1 MTPRYSLPL
10 IETQSLICN
19 GCVEDK
25 LANGPKHVLSL
36 SNFVKAR
43 VYTKRIQVSPG
54 IFNGIRSKSLQN
66 KRISYVSKL
75 KKKQQQ
81 QQNKIQNLGTPQTRL
96 DGFGK
101 IYPKTKW
108 DLFQVSG
115 LCVGRHLML
124 VHKKETVESF
134 HESDKKEVYI
144 KNNFGAQLLFTSA
157 YELRP

>member
-25 LANGPKHVLSL
+25 LANGPKHFLSL

-54 IFNGIRSKSLQN
+54 IFNGIRSRSLQN

-75 KKKQQQ
+75 KK
-81 QQNKIQNLGTPQTRL
+81 NNNNN
-96 DGFGK
+96 
-101 IYPKTKW
+101 KTKY
-108 DLFQVSG
+108 
-115 LCVGRHLML
+115 
-124 VHKKETVESF
+124 KT
-134 HESDKKEVYI
+134 
-144 KNNFGAQLLFTSA
+144 
-157 YELRP
+157 

>member
-1 MTPRYSLPL
+1 MTPRYCLPL

-66 KRISYVSKL
+66 KRISYMYVSKL
-75 KKKQQQ
+75 KK
-81 QQNKIQNLGTPQTRL
+81 NNNNN
-96 DGFGK
+96 
-101 IYPKTKW
+101 KTKY
-108 DLFQVSG
+108 
-115 LCVGRHLML
+115 
-124 VHKKETVESF
+124 KT
-134 HESDKKEVYI
+134 
-144 KNNFGAQLLFTSA
+144 
-157 YELRP
+157 